1 MTDEQSEPRPLIIAA
16 ELSVAQKARENQ
28 KRQRARC
35 IWFTGLSGAG
45 KTTLGN
51 QLDQVL
57 LAHGLHSYMLDGDR
71 LRRGLCQDLGMSE
84 GSRRENVR
92 RIGEVAKLMVDA
104 GLIVIVSAISPY
116 REDRDACR
124 AHFDEGQFI
133 EVYVNTPLNE
143 CMRRDAKGLYKA
155 VREGRIRN
163 FTGIDSPY
171 EPPAQPEY
179 VVDTSGDSGMTFIDQ
194 LLSQLVEDT
203 PQRGTYQAFTHSRS
217 PGPFLD
223 AVQGGESQRVTA
235 RR

>member
-1 MTDEQSEPRPLIIAA
+1 MTDTRTEPCPMIVASP
-16 ELSVAQKARENQ
+16 LSVPQADRESL
-28 KRQRARC
+28 KRQRACC

-51 QLDQVL
+51 HLDQTLV
-57 LAHGLHSYMLDGDR
+57 AHGLHSYLLDGDR

-84 GSRRENVR
+84 ESRRENVR
-92 RIGEVAKLMVDA
+92 RIGEVARLMVDA

-124 AHFDEGQFI
+124 QHFAEGQFI
-133 EVYVNTPLNE
+133 EVHVSTPLSE

-171 EPPAQPEY
+171 EAPMEPEY
-179 VVDTSGDSGMTFIDQ
+179 VVDTSVDHGSQFIDQ
-194 LLSQLVEDT
+194 LLAQLLET
-203 PQRGTYQAFTHSRS
+203 RPRSGAYSAFTGSHA
-217 PGPFLD
+217 L
-223 AVQGGESQRVTA
+223 A
-235 RR
+235 R

>member
-1 MTDEQSEPRPLIIAA
+1 MTDARSESRPMIVASP
-16 ELSVAQKARENQ
+16 LSVPQTERESLKQ
-28 KRQRARC
+28 QRACC

-51 QLDQVL
+51 RLDQTL
-57 LAHGLHSYMLDGDR
+57 IAHGLHSYLLDGDR

-84 GSRRENVR
+84 DSRRENVR

-124 AHFDEGQFI
+124 AHFAEGQFI
-133 EVYVNTPLNE
+133 EVHVSTPLTE

-171 EPPAQPEY
+171 QVPLDPEF
-179 VVDTSGDSGMTFIDQ
+179 VVDTRVDSGETFIDHLLAQ
-194 LLSQLVEDT
+194 LLET
-203 PQRGTYQAFTHSRS
+203 RPRGGSYRAFTGSS
-217 PGPFLD
+217 AL
-223 AVQGGESQRVTA
+223 A
-235 RR
+235 R

>member
-1 MTDEQSEPRPLIIAA
+1 MTDSRSEARPLIIDSPLAVGQL
-16 ELSVAQKARENQ
+16 ERESL
-28 KRQRARC
+28 KHQRACC

-51 QLDQVL
+51 RLDQALV
-57 LAHGLHSYMLDGDR
+57 AHELHSYLLDGDR

-84 GSRRENVR
+84 QSRRENVR

-124 AHFDEGQFI
+124 KHFAEGQFI
-133 EVYVNTPLNE
+133 EVHVSTPLQE
-143 CMRRDAKGLYKA
+143 CMRRDAKGLYRA

-171 EPPAQPEY
+171 QAPIDPEF
-179 VVDTSGDSGMTFIDQ
+179 VVDTTIDNGGQFIDQ
-194 LLSQLVEDT
+194 LLAQLLETRT
-203 PQRGTYQAFTHSRS
+203 PARARHAFTRS
-217 PGPFLD
+217 GAL
-223 AVQGGESQRVTA
+223 A
-235 RR
+235 R